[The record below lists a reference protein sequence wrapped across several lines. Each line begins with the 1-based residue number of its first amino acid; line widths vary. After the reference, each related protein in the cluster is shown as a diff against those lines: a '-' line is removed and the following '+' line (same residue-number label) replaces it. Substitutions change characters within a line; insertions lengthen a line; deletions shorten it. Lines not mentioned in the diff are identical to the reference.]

1 MWAVTILCLLGTVAN
16 VFKKRICFYLWA
28 VGNIAWLIYD
38 ISAGLYSRAV
48 LDAVQLVLAIVGIFT
63 WKKENKTNF
72 KGAKKQNE
80 NFNNKR
86 KL

>member
-1 MWAVTILCLLGTVAN
+1 MWAVTILCLLGTAAN
-16 VFKKRICFYLWA
+16 VFKKRICFYLWT

-48 LDAVQLVLAIVGIFT
+48 LDAVQLVFAVIGIFT
-63 WKKENKTNF
+63 WKKSEFKEQKNDENVNH
-72 KGAKKQNE
+72 
-80 NFNNKR
+80 KR

>member
-38 ISAGLYSRAV
+38 LSMGLYSRAV

-63 WKKENKTNF
+63 WKKSNLKEQKN
-72 KGAKKQNE
+72 NE
-80 NFNNKR
+80 NFNHKR